1 MSFDIDN
8 YRSKIGFL
16 ETIMDLYGGL
26 ICLNQ
31 KLKQS
36 VILKKYWLYLGAM
49 TQVTLV
55 SLK

>member
-16 ETIMDLYGGL
+16 EIMLDLYGGL

-31 KLKQS
+31 KLKQFA
-36 VILKKYWLYLGAM
+36 IH
-49 TQVTLV
+49 
-55 SLK
+55 